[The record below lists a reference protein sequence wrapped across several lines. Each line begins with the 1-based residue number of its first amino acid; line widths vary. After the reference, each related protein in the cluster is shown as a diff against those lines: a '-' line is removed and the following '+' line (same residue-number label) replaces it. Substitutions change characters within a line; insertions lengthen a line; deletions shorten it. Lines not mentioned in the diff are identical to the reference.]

1 MGRVLPMTEP
11 VDRGLSGADRVLV
24 VLKML
29 AERPNGVRL
38 DDLRRD
44 LGAPKSTAHRILGTL
59 CRSGLAS
66 KDSDGRYSLSME
78 FLRLAFRHYESLD
91 DRNVVQGVLEALV
104 ERFGE
109 TAYYAR
115 LDGSD
120 VVYVGMRTAPGYL
133 HTASVVGARCPAHRT
148 SLGKAMLAYV
158 LQDRAAVDGF
168 VDAYGPLRASTS
180 TSVTNAVALDREL
193 VSTRTR
199 GWAIDNE
206 ENELGV
212 VCVGFPLFLGPT
224 ARPSGA
230 LSVAAIKMRTPLEE
244 LVARTDEIREL
255 IERHLGPGALPP
267 RNESLNA
274 DADPMKGRR
283 PTAEVSAGERW
294 ATGRGDEP

>member
-1 MGRVLPMTEP
+1 MTEP
-11 VDRGLSGADRVLV
+11 ADRDLSGADRVLA

-44 LGAPKSTAHRILGTL
+44 LGAPKSTAHRILATL

-66 KDSDGRYSLSME
+66 KDDDGRYSLSME

-91 DRNVVQGVLEALV
+91 DRNVVQGVLDALV

-115 LDGSD
+115 LDGAE
-120 VVYVGMRTAPGYL
+120 VVYVGMQNAPGYL
-133 HTASVVGARCPAHRT
+133 HTASAVGARAPAYRT
-148 SLGKAMLAYV
+148 SLGKAMLAHV
-158 LQDRAAVDGF
+158 LPDRAAVDGF
-168 VDAYGPLRASTS
+168 VDEYGPLKPSTP
-180 TSVTNAVALDREL
+180 TSVTNASALDREL

-206 ENELGV
+206 ENEMGV

-224 ARPSGA
+224 GRPSGA
-230 LSVAAIKMRTPLEE
+230 VSVAAIKLRTPLDH

-267 RNESLNA
+267 RAERIANA
-274 DADPMKGRR
+274 GPTGGRR
-283 PTAEVSAGERW
+283 PATEVGAG
-294 ATGRGDEP
+294 GG

>member
-1 MGRVLPMTEP
+1 MTEP
-11 VDRGLSGADRVLV
+11 ADRDLSGADRVLA

-38 DDLRRD
+38 DDLRRE

-66 KDSDGRYSLSME
+66 KDDEGRYSLSME

-91 DRNVVQGVLEALV
+91 DRNVVQGVLDALV

-115 LDGSD
+115 LDGAE
-120 VVYVGMRTAPGYL
+120 VVYVGMQNAPGYL
-133 HTASVVGARCPAHRT
+133 HTASAVGARAPAHRT

-158 LQDRAAVDGF
+158 LADRAAVNGF
-168 VDAYGPLRASTS
+168 VDEYGPLLATTP
-180 TSVTNAVALDREL
+180 TSVTNAAALDREL
-193 VSTRTR
+193 AATRAR
-199 GWAIDNE
+199 GWAMDNE
-206 ENELGV
+206 ENEIGV

-224 ARPSGA
+224 SRPSGA
-230 LSVAAIKMRTPLEE
+230 VSVAAIKLRTPLDK

-267 RNESLNA
+267 RAERLSDN
-274 DADPMKGRR
+274 ADPMRVRQSAPGVGAGGR
-283 PTAEVSAGERW
+283 
-294 ATGRGDEP
+294 

>member
-1 MGRVLPMTEP
+1 MTEP
-11 VDRGLSGADRVLV
+11 VDRGLSGADRVLA
-24 VLKML
+24 VLKLL

-38 DDLRRD
+38 DDLRRE

-66 KDSDGRYSLSME
+66 KSDDGRYSLSME

-91 DRNVVQGVLEALV
+91 DRNLVQGVLEALV

-115 LDGSD
+115 LSGPD

-158 LQDRAAVDGF
+158 LPDRTAVDGF
-168 VDAYGPLRASTS
+168 VDEYGPLKASTP
-180 TSVTNAVALDREL
+180 TSVTNAAALDREL
-193 VSTRTR
+193 MSTRAR

-206 ENELGV
+206 ENEIGV

-230 LSVAAIKMRTPLEE
+230 VSVAAIKIRTPLEE
-244 LVARTDEIREL
+244 LIRRGDEIRGL
-255 IERHLGPGALPP
+255 IERHLGLGALPP
-267 RNESLNA
+267 KPDVPRL
-274 DADPMKGRR
+274 DADPNKSLSRNEVR
-283 PTAEVSAGERW
+283 PV
-294 ATGRGDEP
+294 P